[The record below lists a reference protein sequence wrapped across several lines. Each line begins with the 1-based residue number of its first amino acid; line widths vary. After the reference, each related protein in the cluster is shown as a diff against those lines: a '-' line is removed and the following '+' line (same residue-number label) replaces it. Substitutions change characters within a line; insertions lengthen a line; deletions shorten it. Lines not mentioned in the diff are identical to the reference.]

1 MSLRNVGY
9 QCRIGSS
16 ALLGEATLAMLMFV
30 GNLTFMHYL
39 GDDGVGAFGIACY
52 YIPFVFMVGN
62 AIAQS
67 AQPIISYNF
76 GAGVRERVIEAAQIA
91 LATAVVCGAA
101 VTAVFI
107 GARACSSG
115 SSSIRRRTL
124 HASPSRGYRGSPWA
138 SSALSSI

>member
-1 MSLRNVGY
+1 MPLK
-9 QCRIGSS
+9 QAIP
-16 ALLGEATLAMLMFV
+16 LGLQHVFAMFV

-91 LATAVVCGAA
+91 LATA
-101 VTAVFI
+101 
-107 GARACSSG
+107 
-115 SSSIRRRTL
+115 L
-124 HASPSRGYRGSPWA
+124 HASPSRGYHGSPWA
-138 SSALSSI
+138 SFVLSSI